1 MRLLLAALAS
11 LAPGLASGQ
20 TAPDPSDWD
29 SVLAAAEGQTVY
41 WHAWGG
47 STQTNDFIAWL
58 GEQAA
63 ERHGVTLEHVK
74 LTDTADA
81 VTRVLSE
88 REAGQT
94 DDSAVDMIWIN
105 GANFAAMKDADLLFG
120 PFATQLPNYDLVAED
135 EAITT
140 DFGTPVD
147 GMESPWAKAQFVFM
161 YDSADAEPP
170 ADMDGLLDWAA
181 ANPGR
186 FTYPQPPD
194 FLGVTFLK
202 QVLVSQVDSDAL
214 QSPVD
219 QADFDAVTAPL
230 WDYLD
235 ALQPNLW
242 RGGDAYPTS
251 GPAQF
256 QLLTDEEIDIAPSLS
271 PSEASAAIANFQL
284 PDTIR
289 TFVPEGGTIGNAS
302 FVAIPF
308 NSGAKEGAMVV
319 ANLLLSP
326 EAQLRAQ
333 TPDILGYGTVLDM
346 AALSP
351 EMRQAFADLDLGIA
365 TLSPAEL
372 GTVLPEPH
380 SSWSTAIQDAWID
393 RYGVN

>member
-1 MRLLLAALAS
+1 MKKTLLALS
-11 LAPGLASGQ
+11 LCLPAMAIAQ
-20 TAPDPSDWD
+20 PDPSDWD
-29 SVLAAAEGQTVY
+29 AVLAEADGQTVF

-47 STQTNDFIAWL
+47 STATNDYIAWI

-63 ERHGVTLEHVK
+63 EHGVTLEHVK

-81 VTRVLSE
+81 VTRVLAE
-88 REAGQT
+88 REAGEL
-94 DDSAVDMIWIN
+94 DDGAVDMIWIN

-120 PFATQLPNYDLVAED
+120 PWATDLPNYALVAD
-135 EAITT
+135 DAAVTT

-161 YDSADAEPP
+161 YDSADTEPP
-170 ADMDGLLDWAA
+170 ADMAGLLEWTKAHA
-181 ANPGR
+181 GR

-194 FLGVTFLK
+194 FLGTTFLK

-214 QSPVD
+214 SQPVD
-219 QADFDAVTAPL
+219 QADFEAVTAPL

-242 RGGDAYPTS
+242 RGGAAYPAS

-271 PSEASAAIANFQL
+271 PSEASTAIANLQL
-284 PDTIR
+284 PDSIR
-289 TFVPEGGTIGNAS
+289 TFVPAGGTIGNAS

-308 NSGAKEGAMVV
+308 NSGSKAGAMVV
-319 ANLLLSP
+319 ANTILSP
-326 EAQLRAQ
+326 EAQLRGQ
-333 TPDILGYGTVLDM
+333 DPDVLGYGTVLDIDV
-346 AALSP
+346 LSP
-351 EMRQAFADLDLGIA
+351 DMQDAFASLDQGIA

-372 GTVLPEPH
+372 GAVLPEPH
-380 SSWSTAIQDAWID
+380 ASWSNAIEEAWIL
-393 RYGVN
+393 RYGSQ

>member
-1 MRLLLAALAS
+1 M
-11 LAPGLASGQ
+11 
-20 TAPDPSDWD
+20 
-29 SVLAAAEGQTVY
+29 
-41 WHAWGG
+41 
-47 STQTNDFIAWL
+47 
-58 GEQAA
+58 
-63 ERHGVTLEHVK
+63 
-74 LTDTADA
+74 
-81 VTRVLSE
+81 
-88 REAGQT
+88 
-94 DDSAVDMIWIN
+94 
-105 GANFAAMKDADLLFG
+105 
-120 PFATQLPNYDLVAED
+120 
-135 EAITT
+135 
-140 DFGTPVD
+140 
-147 GMESPWAKAQFVFM
+147 
-161 YDSADAEPP
+161 
-170 ADMDGLLDWAA
+170 
-181 ANPGR
+181 
-186 FTYPQPPD
+186 
-194 FLGVTFLK
+194 
-202 QVLVSQVDSDAL
+202 DSDAL
-214 QSPVD
+214 RSPVD

-289 TFVPEGGTIGNAS
+289 TLVPEGGTIGNAS